1 MEQNYVT
8 VAPRIPAVVAADAPD
23 AYRLYRLHV
32 EHAQVLWIDQRDVL
46 LVQFQVQTLA
56 LNTHHPL
63 CTAHLVETKF
73 SSVRFGNSMSAR
85 SDSRRPSFTV
95 WERLLLLLFIF

>member
-8 VAPRIPAVVAADAPD
+8 VTRRIGLPAVVAADAPD

-95 WERLLLLLFIF
+95 WERLLLFIY